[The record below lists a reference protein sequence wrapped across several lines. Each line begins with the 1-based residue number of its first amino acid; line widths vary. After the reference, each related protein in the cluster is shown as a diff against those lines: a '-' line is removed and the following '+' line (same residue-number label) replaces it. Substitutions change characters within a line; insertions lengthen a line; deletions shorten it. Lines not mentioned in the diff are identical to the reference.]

1 MCSIQIP
8 NNLGCPW
15 LEEGKEREKQRDQT
29 GEEGQ
34 KVKCRRGGEKAEK
47 CESGEVR
54 FACVC
59 LLDFC

>member
-1 MCSIQIP
+1 MQHSNSSQ
-8 NNLGCPW
+8 PW
-15 LEEGKEREKQRDQT
+15 LSLPGGGEGK
-29 GEEGQ
+29 GETARPNRGRGV

-54 FACVC
+54 FACVW